1 MKKQLKLWA
10 VLMIASFVLAI
21 LLIIYWFV
29 KGSGE
34 FNIFI
39 VTSAL
44 SLVVSGYVFTIG
56 QKLGFYENETN

>member
-44 SLVVSGYVFTIG
+44 SLVVSGYVFIKT
-56 QKLGFYENETN
+56 